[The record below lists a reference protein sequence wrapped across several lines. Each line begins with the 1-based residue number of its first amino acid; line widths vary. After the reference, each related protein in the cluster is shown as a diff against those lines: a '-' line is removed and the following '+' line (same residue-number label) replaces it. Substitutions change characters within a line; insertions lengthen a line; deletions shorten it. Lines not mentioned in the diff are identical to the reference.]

1 MAQQTYVT
9 LLRGINVGGH
19 HKVPMA
25 ILRKEME
32 ALGFSKVI
40 TLLNSGNVIFEVND
54 SPITRMEEVVAKHL
68 KQVFGFVIP
77 VWIIKGSDIKALIE
91 KDPFQKVEVTKDTR
105 LYVSFLKEPPQ
116 VALDLPWKS
125 DDGSY
130 TLIDVKGN
138 IICSVFDLSV
148 GSSTKGM
155 DELEKIFGRA
165 ITTRNW
171 NTIVRLGDKIKD

>member
-77 VWIIKGSDIKALIE
+77 VWIIKGSD
-91 KDPFQKVEVTKDTR
+91 
-105 LYVSFLKEPPQ
+105 
-116 VALDLPWKS
+116 
-125 DDGSY
+125 
-130 TLIDVKGN
+130 
-138 IICSVFDLSV
+138 
-148 GSSTKGM
+148 
-155 DELEKIFGRA
+155 KIGRA
-165 ITTRNW
+165 SCRER
-171 NTIVRLGDKIKD
+171 VRMSVDAVA